1 MINHSYLQSVT
12 SPPFAFVFNVPS
24 WVSYAMLQPR
34 YTGSRVFLSL
44 LFALTVIQAFSWYQ
58 RVANNTQSLSQ
69 KPVTSAC
76 ASDSLSAYISYG
88 SSGGDTVDGLYRTLV
103 SCLNVR
109 SLSLSISQGGCGVE
123 DDPWSFNWRK
133 RHRFPTLENLTISG
147 YDWDSQQ
154 VSFRKGQRPVSTQ
167 AWKAAM
173 DWSKLKRLD
182 LSRPSASFLKAFHDE
197 LSSLQSLVLRP
208 EKGFWGDEMTLCDFD
223 EAGNKLRQDWISFI
237 VALPPLHQ
245 LKISGMGKMPNITQ
259 ILAAHGQ
266 TLRKLKIH
274 DHERDC
280 MYETGNSSWTRQ
292 AFDVAQI
299 EELRLG
305 ASNLELLTIDVWRG
319 VNGWPVSA
327 LNALSKFPK
336 LSHLKLHFNLEDPWH
351 NRLAEDYYLHQI
363 PGLVEQHCLISE
375 LMQPLLNREAAKKI
389 FQSLRRDQS
398 SGRLRTLTLYAGDY
412 GRTEGGGL
420 RVPFQDD
427 QNKPVRYDCWVE
439 KHGLEVCNER
449 KLYGHYEFG
458 RAVDVQWW
466 MVVDFEMVVLWV
478 TLTLIKDNSFHI
490 DELCFQNR
498 LPTQLE
504 GHTT

>member
-1 MINHSYLQSVT
+1 MLLLRHSLLFLT
-12 SPPFAFVFNVPS
+12 FHAEILN
-24 WVSYAMLQPR
+24 AMLQLWCA
-34 YTGSRVFLSL
+34 GSRMFLSL
-44 LFALTVIQAFSWYQ
+44 LFSLNVIQAFSWYPT
-58 RVANNTQSLSQ
+58 VADTTQPLSQ
-69 KPVTSAC
+69 KPITSAC

-88 SSGGDTVDGLYRTLV
+88 SSGGRTVDSLYRTLI
-103 SCLNVR
+103 SCPNVR
-109 SLSLSISQGGCGVE
+109 SLSLSISQGGCGVG

-147 YDWDSQQ
+147 YDWDSQE
-154 VSFRKGQRPVSTQ
+154 VSFTKGRRPISTQ

-182 LSRPSASFLKAFHDE
+182 LSRPPASFLKAFHGE
-197 LSSLQSLVLRP
+197 LSSLQSLVVRP
-208 EKGFWGDEMTLCDFD
+208 EKGFWGDEITLCDFD
-223 EAGNKLRQDWISFI
+223 EAGHKLRQDWTSFI

-245 LKISGMGKMPNITQ
+245 LKISGMGNMPNMTQ
-259 ILAAHGQ
+259 ILAAHGP

-292 AFDVAQI
+292 TFDVAQI

-305 ASNLELLTIDVWRG
+305 ASNLESLTIDVWRG
-319 VNGWPVSA
+319 ADGWPVSA
-327 LNALSKFPK
+327 LDALSKFPK
-336 LSHLKLHFNLEDPWH
+336 LSHLKLYFNLEDPWH
-351 NRLAEDYYLHQI
+351 IRLAENCYFHDI
-363 PGLVEQHCLISE
+363 TGLMEQHCLISE
-375 LMQPLLNREAAKKI
+375 LMQPLLNREGAEEM

-420 RVPFQDD
+420 RFPFHDD
-427 QNKPVRYDCWVE
+427 QKEPVRCDCWVE

-458 RAVDVQWW
+458 RAVDV
-466 MVVDFEMVVLWV
+466 
-478 TLTLIKDNSFHI
+478 S
-490 DELCFQNR
+490 
-498 LPTQLE
+498 
-504 GHTT
+504 